1 MNLVCYYGQKPL
13 ESHNPIQKIYRIA
26 FSKFTSDEQDEEGNA
41 IIKCFEQLVKGIPT
55 TYDVIQIVKNT
66 VVEYAN
72 SSYVKEVFIKT
83 KDKDVKGWLDSDTR
97 TSLVNTIN
105 AKKLA
110 GETTIDIW
118 FNDDSV
124 TLTLDKAIELINT
137 IELYSSNC
145 YNIVQEKLNEINLL
159 SSNDDIYNYVIV
171 DSFPNKLIFNI
182 ED

>member
-1 MNLVCYYGQKPL
+1 MKLVYYYGQKPL
-13 ESHNPIQKIYRIA
+13 ESYNPITNTYRIA
-26 FSKFTSDEQDEEGNA
+26 FSKFTSDEKDEEGNA
-41 IIKCFEQLVKGIPT
+41 KIKCFEQVVKSIPT
-55 TYDVIQIVKNT
+55 TYDIIQIVKNT
-66 VVEYAN
+66 VIEYAN
-72 SSYVKEVFIKT
+72 SSYVKEVLIKT
-83 KDKDVKGWLDSDTR
+83 KDKEVKGWLDSDTR

-124 TLTLDKAIELINT
+124 TLTLDKAIELINA

-159 SSNDDIYNYVIV
+159 SSNDDVYNYIIV
-171 DSFPNKLIFNI
+171 NDFPNKLIFNI